1 MLLKVT
7 HLLTYLLTYSLTY
20 LHTRAGIGKDH
31 AKFSPVATAS
41 YRLLPEIV
49 FPDGPVTG
57 EDAAALQKMC
67 PMGVFDIE
75 DIKGQ
80 YLTHSLTHSLA
91 HSLDHSLTHT
101 QLLTYC

>member
-1 MLLKVT
+1 MLLKVTHSLTHSLT
-7 HLLTYLLTYSLTY
+7 HLLTYLLTD
-20 LHTRAGIGKDH
+20 AGIGKDH

-49 FPDGPVTG
+49 FPNGPVTG

-80 YLTHSLTHSLA
+80 SLTHSLTHSL
-91 HSLDHSLTHT
+91 SRT